1 MVPLARL
8 DQLTDLAS
16 QNAVDVVRL
25 DVEEERARRPL
36 SDRVLAEVNVVI
48 DICMVVVIFVFE
60 KAVTRDAMLL
70 GMLLQA
76 GLADIHTEAAS
87 VD

>member
-60 KAVTRDAMLL
+60 KAVTSDAMLL